1 MRMRSDLIVAEQT
14 VQGRPCR
21 MLKDPVSLKY
31 FRFEE
36 EEYFLLSQLDGLSTA
51 TEIVERFQR
60 KFAPRTIEPRS
71 LHRFL
76 VSLHRA
82 GLAVSDASLQ
92 GAEIGKRRSERQTAE
107 RTLGA
112 LNWMG
117 TRIAHFDPDR
127 LLAAL
132 VPTLGLL
139 FTRLG
144 IAASALFGLAA
155 LALVL
160 CQLDVFLAKLP
171 TFEKFFA
178 ADNWL
183 WLLLALGGVKVLH
196 ELGHGVACKRFGREC
211 REMGLL
217 LLVLIPTP
225 YCDVTDAW
233 MIPDKRKR
241 ALIGMAGM
249 LVELNLAALCTFL
262 WRWSE
267 PGLFNSLC
275 LNVIFVSSVSTLAVN
290 LNPLLR
296 YDGYFILSD
305 LLEIPNLSQ
314 KAFAALKR
322 FAGRVCLGIVPEEDP
337 FLPTKHRAL
346 FAAFAVASVVYRVFV
361 TVSILW
367 FFNSL
372 MEPYGLKIV
381 GQLLAVTVVAG
392 MLVRFGLSGAKFL
405 RERRRRHDMGWFNLA
420 ATTAATV
427 ALVYAALAVPTP
439 TFVLCPVQVRSEG
452 SIAVY
457 VDTPGTLAE
466 VFVRPGQQVRK
477 GDPIARLENREIG
490 LRIAALEAERDEA
503 IASLESAKR
512 LRYEDAAAEAEIPG
526 YLEAIAALERQ
537 IEARKLEQSRL
548 IVRAA
553 GEGTIVPA
561 AWDAEK
567 KDDALVL
574 PRHAG
579 TPLERENFGISGA
592 TLEAGAVLCRIVRPE
607 ELRAALAVPGDDLE
621 LIAAEQPVEILLDAY
636 PQTKFRSKVA
646 AIAPSPM
653 EIAPT
658 ALASRN
664 GGDLLSQPGPSG
676 AEVPVETTYEAN
688 APLSNSGTSL
698 FCGATGMARIRVDQK
713 TVAQRLWRW
722 SCKTFTFDL

>member
-1 MRMRSDLIVAEQT
+1 
-14 VQGRPCR
+14 
-21 MLKDPVSLKY
+21 
-31 FRFEE
+31 
-36 EEYFLLSQLDGLSTA
+36 
-51 TEIVERFQR
+51 
-60 KFAPRTIEPRS
+60 
-71 LHRFL
+71 
-76 VSLHRA
+76 
-82 GLAVSDASLQ
+82 
-92 GAEIGKRRSERQTAE
+92 
-107 RTLGA
+107 
-112 LNWMG
+112 
-117 TRIAHFDPDR
+117 
-127 LLAAL
+127 
-132 VPTLGLL
+132 
-139 FTRLG
+139 
-144 IAASALFGLAA
+144 
-155 LALVL
+155 
-160 CQLDVFLAKLP
+160 
-171 TFEKFFA
+171 
-178 ADNWL
+178 
-183 WLLLALGGVKVLH
+183 
-196 ELGHGVACKRFGREC
+196 
-211 REMGLL
+211 
-217 LLVLIPTP
+217 
-225 YCDVTDAW
+225 
-233 MIPDKRKR
+233 
-241 ALIGMAGM
+241 
-249 LVELNLAALCTFL
+249 
-262 WRWSE
+262 
-267 PGLFNSLC
+267 
-275 LNVIFVSSVSTLAVN
+275 
-290 LNPLLR
+290 
-296 YDGYFILSD
+296 
-305 LLEIPNLSQ
+305 
-314 KAFAALKR
+314 
-322 FAGRVCLGIVPEEDP
+322 
-337 FLPTKHRAL
+337 
-346 FAAFAVASVVYRVFV
+346 
-361 TVSILW
+361 
-367 FFNSL
+367 
-372 MEPYGLKIV
+372 
-381 GQLLAVTVVAG
+381 
-392 MLVRFGLSGAKFL
+392 
-405 RERRRRHDMGWFNLA
+405 
-420 ATTAATV
+420 
-427 ALVYAALAVPTP
+427 VPTP

-592 TLEAGAVLCRIVRPE
+592 ALEAGAVVCRIVRPE

-676 AEVPVETTYEAN
+676 AEVPAETTYEAN
-688 APLSNSGTSL
+688 APLTTSGTSL

>member
-1 MRMRSDLIVAEQT
+1 MRSDLIVAEQT
-14 VQGRPCR
+14 VQGRRCR

-51 TEIVERFQR
+51 TEIVERFQK

-82 GLAVSDASLQ
+82 GLAVSDASRQ
-92 GAEIGKRRSERQTAE
+92 GEEIGERRRKRRTAE

-127 LLAAL
+127 LLSAL

-139 FTRLG
+139 FTRIG
-144 IAASALFGLAA
+144 IVASVLFGLAA

-160 CQLDVFLAKLP
+160 CQLDVFLSKLP

-183 WLLLALGGVKVLH
+183 WLLITLGGVKVLH

-233 MIPDKRKR
+233 MIPEKRKR

-262 WRWSE
+262 WWWSK
-267 PGLFNSLC
+267 PGLFHSLC
-275 LNVIFVSSVSTLAVN
+275 LNVIFVSSISTLAVN

-337 FLPTKHRAL
+337 FLPTKHRTL
-346 FAAFAVASVVYRVFV
+346 FAAFAVASVCYRVFV

-381 GQLLAVTVVAG
+381 GQLLAASVVAG
-392 MLVRFGLSGAKFL
+392 MIVKFGLSGVKFL
-405 RERRRRHDMGWFNLA
+405 GERRRKNDMGWFNLA
-420 ATTAATV
+420 ATTAATA

-439 TFVLCPVQVRSEG
+439 TFVVCPVQVRSEG

-466 VFVRPGQQVRK
+466 VFVRPGQQVRE
-477 GDPIARLENREIG
+477 GDVIARLENREIG
-490 LRIAALEAERDEA
+490 LRIASLVAERDEA
-503 IASLESAKR
+503 IAGLEAAKR

-526 YLEAIAALERQ
+526 YLEQIAALDRQ
-537 IEARKLEQSRL
+537 IEARKIEQSRL
-548 IVRAA
+548 VVLAA
-553 GEGTIVPA
+553 GDGAIVPA
-561 AWDAEK
+561 AWSAEK
-567 KDDALVL
+567 KDDALLL
-574 PRHAG
+574 PRHSG
-579 TPLERENFGISGA
+579 TPLERENFGV
-592 TLEAGAVLCRIVRPE
+592 AGAALDAGSVLCRIVRPD

-636 PQTKFRSKVA
+636 PQTKFRSKVGG
-646 AIAPSPM
+646 IAPSPM
-653 EIAPT
+653 EVAPT

-676 AEVPVETTYEAN
+676 AEVPVETTYEAS
-688 APLSNSGTSL
+688 APLPTSGTSL
-698 FCGATGMARIRVDQK
+698 FCGATGMARIRVEQK